1 MKRALR
7 TLLSITLVA
16 VVTNMILFAPLPVLA
31 QDPVDPDPGLKGGL
45 DHLQDKTRA
54 AAGIREFSGG
64 PVELAL
70 IIINIALALVAVV
83 ATGILIWAGISY
95 VISLGNEE
103 KIATAKRMLLFTIVG
118 LMIVGLAAVLVNLI
132 LNIFIAPGAAGP

>member
-1 MKRALR
+1 MKRVLR
-7 TLLSITLVA
+7 TLPSLTLVA
-16 VVTNMILFAPLPVLA
+16 VVASMFFIAPLPALA
-31 QDPVDPDPGLKGGL
+31 AGDPDPGLKGGL
-45 DHLQDKTRA
+45 LHLWTTTRVD
-54 AAGIREFSGG
+54 AGIRPFSG